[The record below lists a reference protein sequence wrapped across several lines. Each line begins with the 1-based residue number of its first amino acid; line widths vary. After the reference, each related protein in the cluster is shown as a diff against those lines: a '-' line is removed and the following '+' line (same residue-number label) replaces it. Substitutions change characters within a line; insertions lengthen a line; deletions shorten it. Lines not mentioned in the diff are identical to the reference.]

1 MRTSARNSSSGAA
14 VTISLGV
21 DTLCWH
27 MPLEAGLISVE
38 DVFRDAAVLGAPMV
52 ALNLHHTRERSVDEH
67 RALAVVAGD
76 LGLRVLAQGDF
87 LGSPRLGDEPL
98 AGVDRI
104 RGWLE
109 RASALASPTLRLAS
123 GFYRVELAARPDL
136 IEEERRYVTA
146 VLLDARD
153 DAEDAGVRLVM
164 ENHSDFL
171 VTEYEQIVHE
181 VGTDHVG
188 VFLDLINPIM
198 TFDDLF
204 RAIEVL
210 APLARNGH
218 VRDFELNSV
227 HQPDRYHRRGF
238 DVRYRYPGEGVAPL
252 AALVDALTATVG
264 DRPYDLLIEGLD
276 SNADTLDQ
284 HDRLATCMPLVRD
297 LLDRAAAA

>member
-38 DVFRDAAVLGAPMV
+38 DVFRDAAVLGAPVV

-87 LGSPRLGDEPL
+87 LGSPRLGDEPS

-123 GFYRVELAARPDL
+123 GFYRAELAARPDL

-146 VLLDARD
+146 VLLGARD

-198 TFDDLF
+198 TFDDPF

-252 AALVDALTATVG
+252 ASLVEALTATVG